1 MLPFGDTML
10 TMLKTLSIILPLALL
25 IFAGGYLSGVHAAGP
40 ARVYELRTYTT
51 FDGKLD
57 ALNARF
63 RNHTTRIFEKHGMT
77 NIGYWTPMDAPTK
90 NNTLIYIISHASR
103 DAAKQSWDAFRNDPE
118 WKKVAAESEK
128 DGKINQKVES
138 VFLEPTDYSKIK

>member
-1 MLPFGDTML
+1 
-10 TMLKTLSIILPLALL
+10 MLKTLSILLPVALL
-25 IFAGGYLSGVHAAGP
+25 IFAGGYLSGVQAAGTG
-40 ARVYELRTYTT
+40 RVFELRTYTT

-63 RNHTTRIFEKHGMT
+63 RNHTIRIFEKHGME
-77 NIGYWTPMDAPTK
+77 NIGYWMPTDEPNK
-90 NNTLIYIISHASR
+90 GKQLVYIIAHKSR
-103 DAAKQSWDAFRNDPE
+103 DAAKASWDAFRNDPE

>member
-1 MLPFGDTML
+1 M
-10 TMLKTLSIILPLALL
+10 
-25 IFAGGYLSGVHAAGP
+25 
-40 ARVYELRTYTT
+40 RTYTT

-63 RNHTTRIFEKHGMT
+63 RNHTTRIFEKHGMQ
-77 NIGYWTPMDAPTK
+77 NIGYWTPMDAPNK
-90 NNTLIYIISHASR
+90 NNQLVYIIAHPSR
-103 DAAKQSWDAFRNDPE
+103 EAAKQAWDAFRNDPE

>member
-1 MLPFGDTML
+1 MLRN
-10 TMLKTLSIILPLALL
+10 LSILLPLAVLV
-25 IFAGGYLSGVHAAGP
+25 FAGGYFSGIRAADSG
-40 ARVYELRTYTT
+40 RVYELRTYTT

-77 NIGYWTPMDAPTK
+77 NIGYWTPADGPTK
-90 NNTLIYIISHASR
+90 SNTLIYVISHASR
-103 DAAKQSWDAFRNDPE
+103 DAAKASWAAFRNDPE

-138 VFLEPTDYSKIK
+138 VFLEPTDYSKLK

>member
-1 MLPFGDTML
+1 MLR
-10 TMLKTLSIILPLALL
+10 TLLILLPLALL
-25 IFAGGYLSGVHAAGP
+25 IFAGGYLTGANAAAP
-40 ARVYELRTYTT
+40 ARVFEMRTYTT

-63 RNHTTRIFEKHGMT
+63 RNHTTRIFEKHGMQ
-77 NIGYWTPMDAPTK
+77 NIGYWTPLEGPTK
-90 NNTLIYIISHASR
+90 NNTLVYIIAHPSR
-103 DAAKQSWDAFRNDPE
+103 EAAKAAWDAFRNDPE